1 MHLKKFLTINGLLA
15 LLLMPTAAK
24 AFAAVENEEIGL
36 QNLRDRTIV
45 HCYSNG
51 ENSAEA
57 CARYFEAKG
66 YVRFRDIPYKTA
78 NYDFLKVDTYPTRR
92 WRDSETTPRW

>member
-15 LLLMPTAAK
+15 LLLMATAAM
-24 AFAAVENEEIGL
+24 ASAAVENEEIGL